1 MRFTRVFLS
10 LLLGLQLLLLTSCE
24 FLLAVAEEATKQ
36 QGPYVPS
43 QTEMSAGL
51 KEALLNGTT
60 FAVNTLSEDGGFL
73 NDPQVRIPFPP
84 EAQFA
89 ADKLREIGLGQ
100 LVDNFEARLNEGAE
114 KGAKLAAPIFR
125 RAIQEMTFADVKN
138 ILVSKDRDAATQYF
152 QQKTSE
158 QLYQAF
164 APEIQQV
171 LDEVN
176 ATDYWTQITTA
187 YNRIPFT
194 RQKVET
200 DLVRY
205 ATDKALD
212 GLFLKVAVEEEKIR
226 QNVEARSSDLLKRV
240 FGYADRQLSAQ
251 SQ

>member
-10 LLLGLQLLLLTSCE
+10 LLLGLQLLLLTSCK

-100 LVDNFEARLNEGAE
+100 LVDNFEARLNQGAE